1 MKIYES
7 GWIDLKK
14 TIEYITRGTICNTME
29 NFENFVQE
37 GLQNGFPQL
46 YRYIYKDY
54 RGNIRINKNVFKH
67 AEEVV
72 QYLPFILKLDECT
85 EYGIYFG
92 NTLAETFEFTRDNS
106 RCAYNITIRP
116 LYALA
121 CTDGTPQAD
130 LKAHG
135 TTLKR
140 ESVAV
145 Q

>member
-1 MKIYES
+1 MIIHES

-29 NFENFVQE
+29 NFEIFVQE

-46 YRYIYKDY
+46 YRYIYKDC
-54 RGNIRINKNVFKH
+54 RGNIHINKNRFKH

-72 QYLPFILKLDECT
+72 RYLPFILKLDERT

-106 RCAYNITIRP
+106 RRMYNITIHP
-116 LYALA
+116 L
-121 CTDGTPQAD
+121 CESERVEITFMFAD
-130 LKAHG
+130 REEENAHDEQ
-135 TTLKR
+135 KPD
-140 ESVAV
+140 
-145 Q
+145 

>member
-54 RGNIRINKNVFKH
+54 RGNTPPGQAGEHENYGKNG
-67 AEEVV
+67 
-72 QYLPFILKLDECT
+72 LR
-85 EYGIYFG
+85 YGSHVY
-92 NTLAETFEFTRDNS
+92 
-106 RCAYNITIRP
+106 
-116 LYALA
+116 
-121 CTDGTPQAD
+121 DGF
-130 LKAHG
+130 L
-135 TTLKR
+135 
-140 ESVAV
+140 
-145 Q
+145 

>member
-1 MKIYES
+1 
-7 GWIDLKK
+7 
-14 TIEYITRGTICNTME
+14 ME

-72 QYLPFILKLDECT
+72 RYLPFILKLDECT

-106 RCAYNITIRP
+106 RCKYNITIRP
-116 LYALA
+116 LYESKRAEI
-121 CTDGTPQAD
+121 TFMFAD
-130 LKAHG
+130 
-135 TTLKR
+135 R
-140 ESVAV
+140 EEGNTHDE
-145 Q
+145 QKPD

>member
-14 TIEYITRGTICNTME
+14 TIEYIARGTICNTME

-92 NTLAETFEFTRDNS
+92 NTLAETFEFMTTPKRALIRTKAIRCS
-106 RCAYNITIRP
+106 TGTASRFIQRQHSSRTRCA
-116 LYALA
+116 
-121 CTDGTPQAD
+121 
-130 LKAHG
+130 LKLR
-135 TTLKR
+135 T
-140 ESVAV
+140 
-145 Q
+145 

>member
-1 MKIYES
+1 MKICES

-46 YRYIYKDY
+46 Y
-54 RGNIRINKNVFKH
+54 
-67 AEEVV
+67 
-72 QYLPFILKLDECT
+72 ECT

-106 RCAYNITIRP
+106 RCTYNITIRP
-116 LYALA
+116 LYESKRAEI
-121 CTDGTPQAD
+121 TFMFAD
-130 LKAHG
+130 
-135 TTLKR
+135 R
-140 ESVAV
+140 EEGNTHDE
-145 Q
+145 QKPD

>member
-14 TIEYITRGTICNTME
+14 TIEYIARGTICNTME

-72 QYLPFILKLDECT
+72 PYLPFILKLDECT

-106 RCAYNITIRP
+106 RCTYNITIRP
-116 LYALA
+116 LYESERVEI
-121 CTDGTPQAD
+121 TFMFAD
-130 LKAHG
+130 
-135 TTLKR
+135 R
-140 ESVAV
+140 EEGNTHDE
-145 Q
+145 QKPD

>member
-1 MKIYES
+1 M
-7 GWIDLKK
+7 
-14 TIEYITRGTICNTME
+14 
-29 NFENFVQE
+29 QE

-116 LYALA
+116 LYES
-121 CTDGTPQAD
+121 
-130 LKAHG
+130 
-135 TTLKR
+135 KR
-140 ESVAV
+140 AEITFMFANREEGNTHDE
-145 Q
+145 QKPD